1 MAQGWLQIAIFL
13 AVVVAL
19 TPPLG
24 AYMARVYRNE
34 RVFLTPVLGGV
45 ERLTYRV
52 IGVDPN
58 REQDWK
64 SYARTLIVFSGL
76 FWLALYLILRTQG
89 IHPLNPQGF
98 SSGTWDVSFNTASS
112 FVTNTNWQ
120 YYAGET
126 TLSNFSQM
134 AGLTVQNFVS
144 AAVGMAVLAALIR
157 GILNRTG
164 SSLGNFWQDTIRGM
178 YYILLPLSIIVALL
192 ILSQGALQTLGHA
205 VTAKTLEGADQVLA
219 VGPVASQVAIKQ
231 LGTNGGGFFNVNSA
245 MPFENG
251 TAFSNFVELL
261 AIIMIPAALTYTY
274 GRMVGSRRQG
284 WAIFAAMAVLFV
296 VFVLVIVPAEQHGTV
311 AQHAAGVHTHQIA
324 GSTGGNLEGKEQR
337 NGIVQSA
344 LWGTTTTVTSNGSV
358 NSALESYTPLGG
370 AVPMFGLASS
380 EVIFGGVGTGLY
392 SMLLFVILAVFI
404 GGLMVGRTPEYL
416 GKKIEA
422 REIKLASLGVLFTPL
437 AILVTTGLAVA
448 TKYGKPSI
456 FNSGP
461 QGFSESL
468 YAYLSQANNNGSAFA
483 GYTGYVQ
490 PNAPGNKGA
499 FGITFA
505 DVVGGV
511 TMVTAR
517 FIPILLVLAV
527 AGSLA
532 GKKVA
537 PAGLGTMRTDNPTF
551 VVLLIGVVVLVG
563 ALTFFPALLLGPIVQ
578 ALTTQLF

>member
-1 MAQGWLQIAIFL
+1 
-13 AVVVAL
+13 
-19 TPPLG
+19 
-24 AYMARVYRNE
+24 
-34 RVFLTPVLGGV
+34 
-45 ERLTYRV
+45 
-52 IGVDPN
+52 
-58 REQDWK
+58 
-64 SYARTLIVFSGL
+64 
-76 FWLALYLILRTQG
+76 
-89 IHPLNPQGF
+89 
-98 SSGTWDVSFNTASS
+98 
-112 FVTNTNWQ
+112 
-120 YYAGET
+120 
-126 TLSNFSQM
+126 
-134 AGLTVQNFVS
+134 
-144 AAVGMAVLAALIR
+144 
-157 GILNRTG
+157 
-164 SSLGNFWQDTIRGM
+164 
-178 YYILLPLSIIVALL
+178 
-192 ILSQGALQTLGHA
+192 
-205 VTAKTLEGADQVLA
+205 VLA

-261 AIIMIPAALTYTY
+261 SIIIIPAALTYTY

-296 VFVLVIVPAEQHGTV
+296 VFILVIFPAEQHGTV

-337 NGIVQSA
+337 NGIVGSA

-380 EVIFGGVGTGLY
+380 EVVFGGVGTGMY

-437 AILVTTGLAVA
+437 AVLVATAVAVA
-448 TKYGKPSI
+448 TKYGKVSI
-456 FNSGP
+456 FNKGP

-499 FGITFA
+499 FGISFA

-532 GKKVA
+532 GKRVA

-551 VVLLIGVVVLVG
+551 VVLLIGVIVLVG

-578 ALTTQLF
+578 ALSNQLF